1 MNGENTLKKLRVYA
15 NTNWPISIKPYFQ
28 CDFSIKTLVGSQ
40 TCRTFAASNKTDGVW
55 IEVGHWKTWSRT
67 LKDMKPDVERHEA
80 GHRKT
85 WSRTLKDMKFDS
97 ERPEAGHR
105 KTWRRKFLGLL
116 FYELGSAP
124 WLTNKNGKKIDY
136 GTINKDSDV
145 LDSCIHCNVRGFVP
159 LCICN
164 GWLTD
169 LGIVGT
175 CSPQCM
181 IQREWEYQSPRLSC
195 GDLNGKK
202 AEWNV
207 SQTMFWGNREKRLL
221 KYTNTGKKIVR
232 LWKL

>member
-1 MNGENTLKKLRVYA
+1 MRFQHKNACRFA
-15 NTNWPISIKPYFQ
+15 NLPYLCSVKQDRRRLNWSLTSK
-28 CDFSIKTLVGSQ
+28 DMKS
-40 TCRTFAASNKTDGVW
+40 D
-55 IEVGHWKTWSRT
+55 IERHEAGRWKTWSRT
-67 LKDMKPDVERHEA
+67 LKDMKSDIERHEVW
-80 GHRKT
+80 R
-85 WSRTLKDMKFDS
+85 W
-97 ERPEAGHR
+97 

-116 FYELGSAP
+116 LYKYLRLLIYELGSAP

-169 LGIVGT
+169 LGIVGA

-181 IQREWEYQSPRLSC
+181 TKREWEYQSPRLSC